1 MRVSVLGM
9 GRMGR
14 ALAGRLLDTGHA
26 VTVWNRTAARAT
38 PLLHRGA
45 ALAPTPADAAA
56 AADDAVLISL
66 ADDGAVRE
74 TLLSP
79 IGVLAGLPDKPVVV
93 DMSTVA
99 PRTSREVAEA
109 VPGGRF
115 LASPIAGGPAQ
126 LEAGE
131 ASLLVGG
138 HRDWVDRLEG
148 LLDDLAG
155 MYIYCGEDPG
165 SATTLKLINNYVL
178 MGGVA
183 MLGEAIAAGQ
193 ATGLDPG
200 MFRNYLMSTPLV
212 APALHNRV
220 DDLLTGDHE
229 GWFSVALGDKDVG
242 LAIQVAVEAG
252 VDMAVAES
260 VRARYQAAMEAGLG
274 DKDITAVVEVARHR
288 S

>member
-99 PRTSREVAEA
+99 PRTSRAFAEA

-138 HRDWVDRLEG
+138 HRDCVDRLEG

-200 MFRNYLMSTPLV
+200 MFRNYLMCTPLV